1 MGESSSTPV
10 STAAA
15 PLIRLV
21 AASPEGI
28 TADALMAAARDR
40 FKRVPHQRLA
50 MLLDQALSAG
60 QLHERDGLLF
70 AAERQD
76 LPRPELP
83 GAADTFVRRP
93 VRAVAID
100 VESVVRTTA
109 AAPYLDRRIFQIGAV
124 RTGTDAAWTAEQPRL
139 QVFVSLPGEDWV
151 VRDPRLRERQRLLAS
166 DPGVALEEVRDF
178 CAHADVLVA
187 HNGIAAD
194 FPLLDEACAREE
206 LPPLPG
212 DRVDSLYLAH
222 CLWPLARS
230 HRLAPLC
237 DAHGVDRADLRWHD
251 AADDAELL
259 VRLLSRC
266 AGELASLPADL
277 RALVTAVCPD
287 SPAWNLLGAL
297 ARETAGR
304 EVPAQA
310 VGVPRAWDRPAVS
323 AALTG
328 WLGDHAPRRG
338 GPPADAPGRQPLA
351 VPERLCSDGRVD
363 PGRLAGIVHGAAARP
378 RPAQQRM
385 TAGLHAWADA
395 GIPALVEAP
404 TGTGKSFA
412 VLAAAMDWLGGDESR
427 SVVIATYTKQLQ
439 RQIARDVDVL
449 SRAVPGLLQAA
460 DLVKGKANRLS
471 LRALT
476 TALSDATALGAG
488 TGARGHAGF
497 VVRQRFRELA
507 VLLLL
512 RLIATP
518 CPPEAWTARSV
529 DPVDVP
535 AFLDTYC
542 GAQLSLWLQSLSQT
556 GGDYAAT
563 AATPLAA
570 HTSSVRE
577 AIASHRLIL
586 ANHAVLLAHL
596 EELRSLPG
604 ETMLI
609 VDEAHLLEDAATSA
623 LTVSLDYG
631 AVEQLAASC
640 RTWLKDAA
648 SGPARDRVAY
658 AAAELETLLDHELL
672 PQAAARAFDALG
684 GLDASVVGSR
694 AVTLASPYGG
704 GTGLGQVRV
713 LLALIRRLASLAARL
728 QRALAAYGQAHA
740 ATSDFFS
747 AEALSALEIRVA
759 EVRDTAD
766 VLLADAQD
774 VLGALPPEDSAA
786 ARPQVSA
793 GAAVAGAEV
802 EAVEVEAV
810 VAGAEEEEPDGDAD
824 MGDAA
829 DDVPLSD
836 DVPAVQAA
844 LLPPPLPPRIVHAE
858 ELAIPLAGL
867 RHYRFRVSTSPVE
880 LPADAR
886 WRRFLGSFP
895 RTYYVS
901 ATLRVAGSWDFVMSR
916 LGLTGLATL
925 CVDTP
930 FDLRRQAELVCF
942 SDFPSWA
949 EQQEGAM
956 RTVAHQLGGYAAELV
971 RPAPGGGG
979 TDGGALVLTT
989 ARSTAAGIV
998 EFLTAE
1004 LRRRDDPAHVVDAL
1018 ALGNSRAVEGFTEPA
1033 DGGGILVGTKGLW
1046 QGVDVSDEHRLRLVW
1061 INKLPFAPFAA
1072 PLVEA
1077 RRAAVRARA
1086 EAMGR
1091 EDPDAHATEH
1101 YYIPLAALQLRQA
1114 VGRLI
1119 RSERHRGVVV
1129 ISDRK
1134 LAGHTALRRAYRRA
1148 FLGSLDEGLL
1158 RTDPLTGEQG
1168 AGNVVTMAEGWAR
1181 IWAFYA
1187 RHGLLSPQ
1195 RVRELSEP
1203 DALLRHTLLPQ
1214 TLRIRQLELSADDAH
1229 KLAADGRLE
1238 EEVLRRASE
1247 VAGLLR
1253 LMDDPSRFRLKPA
1266 QSDVITAVARRLNVL
1281 GLLPTGYGK
1290 SFTFQLPALVLPG
1303 VTLVVSP
1310 LVALMQDQALEL
1322 NRSIGGA
1329 VRALIAPLRESSSR
1343 AGKTEVADHLLGRAD
1358 HHIKII
1364 YVSPERLCQR
1374 RFRELIRAA
1383 ATTGT
1388 LSRVVLDEAHTMVQ
1402 WDDFRP
1408 SMQRVEQFLRQL
1420 RHGYAVPVTAL
1431 TATANHAVHT
1441 GLRSGVF
1448 DVPEEPP
1455 PPGSE
1460 AARREATRPVDD
1472 GGLVTV
1478 RENPVR
1484 PELAVFRRSLDRS
1497 GPAVVAGLA
1506 RQVLEA
1512 LTGHAV
1518 FYCLTVKEVVALHAH
1533 LQEYVGDLG
1542 VRVRRFHGRLTQA
1555 EKSAVMT
1562 EFREAPRLGEEGFA
1576 PLVVVATSAFGLG
1589 IDRDDVRTVFCV
1601 SVPTDLASLY
1611 QQVGR
1616 AGRDVAGSGTAA
1628 GPAAPANTALALLTS
1643 RGLRTAAFMT
1653 GQDLHPGLLRRMGR
1667 AVLACDGV
1675 LDARAVVDRLIGE
1688 DVRAGRIS
1696 ERDARSA
1703 RVTDTYVAGVMRAFG
1718 QLSRLGA
1725 VTDDG
1730 DFPPVCRVRRG
1741 ELLPGHDEDAVVLA
1755 VLEVVNGLPESPSAG
1770 HGLGRARLDVASL
1783 DGLLPGRVPGYR
1795 ELAEGPA
1802 STWQLLSDL
1811 HDRGLLDVSAAPSR
1825 HWVTGIHV
1833 HETGLPEGFLAAV
1846 SGRARRAAAEIARLR
1861 DFFEDSATCA
1871 HRKFADYF
1879 GVTELPEGCCTTEA
1893 NRCGACWGRPDWP
1906 AGEVMP
1912 APARALLTPR
1922 PRPID
1927 SDARPEARLRRLD
1940 EQVHRLIW
1948 AVPRG
1953 VHARSVWRALRG
1965 EDSSYSPRMGRRVR
1979 LPQALVGSR
1988 YFGAH
1993 ADVPLRAVEESV
2005 ERLARAGRVTSSR
2018 GWWRVV
2024 PPVGTGAFSAGKEGT
2039 A

>member
-1 MGESSSTPV
+1 MGASSSKRT

-15 PLIRLV
+15 PLIQLV
-21 AASPEGI
+21 AAHPQGI
-28 TADALMAAARDR
+28 TIDDLIAAARDR
-40 FKRVPHQRLA
+40 FKRVPPQRLA
-50 MLLDQALSAG
+50 ALLDQALSTG
-60 QLHERDGLLF
+60 QLHERHGLLF
-70 AAERQD
+70 TGENGRRQD
-76 LPRPELP
+76 PESRSGDP
-83 GAADTFVRRP
+83 NARRG

-100 VESVVRTTA
+100 IESVVRTTA
-109 AAPYLDRRIFQIGAV
+109 TPPYLDRRIFQIGAV
-124 RTGTDAAWTAEQPRL
+124 RTGTDMAWVAEQPRL
-139 QVFVSLPGEDWV
+139 QIFLSLPSDDWV
-151 VRDPRLRERQRLLAS
+151 IHDEGLREHQQARAM
-166 DPGVALEEVRDF
+166 DPCAALEHVREF
-178 CAHADVLVA
+178 CAHTDVLVA
-187 HNGIAAD
+187 HNGTAAD
-194 FPLLDEACAREE
+194 FPLLDEACEREE

-230 HRLAPLC
+230 HRLAMLC
-237 DAHGVDRADLRWHD
+237 DACEVDRSDLRWHD

-266 AGELASLPADL
+266 AGELASWPVNL
-277 RALVTAVCPD
+277 RALVPAACSD
-287 SPAWNLLGAL
+287 SPAWNLLDDL
-297 ARETAGR
+297 ARGTPG
-304 EVPAQA
+304 PAKA
-310 VGVPRAWDRPAVS
+310 VDNPVAWDRPTVS

-328 WLGDHAPRRG
+328 WLKDHAPRRSG
-338 GPPADAPGRQPLA
+338 APAAAPGRRPLA

-363 PGRLAGIVHGAAARP
+363 PGELANVVHGAAARP
-378 RPAQQRM
+378 RPAQQQM
-385 TAGLHAWADA
+385 TTGLHAWASA
-395 GIPALVEAP
+395 GVSALVEAP

-412 VLAAAMDWLGGDESR
+412 VLAAAMDWLGGGEAR

-439 RQIARDVDVL
+439 SQIARDVDTL
-449 SRAVPGLLQAA
+449 SRAMPGLLLAT

-471 LRALT
+471 LRALAA
-476 TALSDATALGAG
+476 ALSDATALATD
-488 TGARGHAGF
+488 TGSRARSRF
-497 VVRQRFRELA
+497 VEHPRFRELGI
-507 VLLLL
+507 LLLL
-512 RLIATP
+512 RLIAAP
-518 CPPEAWTARSV
+518 SVPDAWTARSV

-535 AFLDTYC
+535 AFLDEYC
-542 GAQLSLWLQSLSQT
+542 GPVLSLWLQSLSQT

-570 HTSSVRE
+570 HTNSVRE

-596 EELRSLPG
+596 EDLRSLPG

-631 AVEQLAASC
+631 AVEQLAASAH
-640 RTWLKDAA
+640 TWLKDAA
-648 SGPARDRVAY
+648 SGPAQDQVAH
-658 AAAELETLLDHELL
+658 AVAELETLLDHESL
-672 PQAAARAFDALG
+672 PQAASRAFDALG
-684 GLDASVVGSR
+684 GQDTSVIGSR
-694 AVTLASPYGG
+694 SVTLASPYGG
-704 GTGLGQVRV
+704 GTGLGQVRTLTV
-713 LLALIRRLASLAARL
+713 LIRRLSSIALRL
-728 QRALAAYGQAHA
+728 ERALAAFAQAHA
-740 ATSDFFS
+740 PALDFFS
-747 AEALSALEIRVA
+747 LDALSAMQTQVSELRE
-759 EVRDTAD
+759 TAD

-774 VLGALPPEDSAA
+774 VLGALPPEGSTASRDQPS
-786 ARPQVSA
+786 
-793 GAAVAGAEV
+793 V
-802 EAVEVEAV
+802 EPVTPVKEEQ
-810 VAGAEEEEPDGDAD
+810 EEEPEGETDA
-824 MGDAA
+824 GDAA
-829 DDVPLSD
+829 DDVSPTGD
-836 DVPAVQAA
+836 APDAQAS
-844 LLPPPLPPRIVHAE
+844 LLPPPLPNRIVYAE

-867 RHYRFRVSTSPVE
+867 RHYRFRISSSPVE
-880 LPADAR
+880 LPGDAR
-886 WRRFLGSFP
+886 WRRFLSSFP

-901 ATLRVAGSWDFVMSR
+901 ATLRVAGSWDFIMGR
-916 LGLTGLATL
+916 LGLAGLATM

-956 RTVAHQLGGYAAELV
+956 RTVAHQLGGYAAELIY
-971 RPAPGGGG
+971 PATGNEGV
-979 TDGGALVLTT
+979 DGGALVLTT
-989 ARSTAAGIV
+989 ARSTAAGIA
-998 EFLTAE
+998 EFLTDE
-1004 LRRRDDPAHVVDAL
+1004 LRRRGDPTHVVNAL
-1018 ALGNSRAVEGFTEPA
+1018 ALGNSRAFEQFTDPGS
-1033 DGGGILVGTKGLW
+1033 GGGFLVGTKGLW

-1086 EAMGR
+1086 EAAGR

-1158 RTDPLTGEQG
+1158 RTDPRTGEQG
-1168 AGNVVTMAEGWAR
+1168 AANVVTMAEGWTR
-1181 IWAFYA
+1181 IWSFFA
-1187 RHGLLSPQ
+1187 RHSLLSPQ
-1195 RVRELSEP
+1195 RAKDLSEP
-1203 DALLRHTLLPQ
+1203 DALQRHTLLPQ
-1214 TLRIRQLELSADDAH
+1214 TLRIRQLELSAEDLQ
-1229 KLAADGRLE
+1229 KLAADKQLE

-1253 LMDDPSRFRLKPA
+1253 LMDDPIRFRLKPA
-1266 QSDVITAVARRLNVL
+1266 QRAVIEAVAQGRNVL

-1343 AGKTEVADHLLGRAD
+1343 AGKTEVAEQLLGRAS
-1358 HHIKII
+1358 HGIKIV

-1383 ATTGT
+1383 AAAGT
-1388 LSRVVLDEAHTMVQ
+1388 IRRIVLDEAHTMVQ

-1420 RHGYAVPVTAL
+1420 RHSYAVPVTAL

-1441 GLRSGVF
+1441 GLRTGVF
-1448 DVPEEPP
+1448 EVPEGPP
-1455 PPGSE
+1455 PSDSE
-1460 AARREATRPVDD
+1460 AARKEATGPVDD

-1478 RENPVR
+1478 RENPIR
-1484 PELAVFRRSLDRS
+1484 PELAVFRRSLNQS
-1497 GPAVVAGLA
+1497 SPAVVAGLA
-1506 RQVLEA
+1506 RHVLEA

-1518 FYCLTVKEVVALHAH
+1518 FYCLTVKEVVALHAY

-1589 IDRDDVRTVFCV
+1589 IDRADVRTVFCV
-1601 SVPTDLASLY
+1601 SAPTDLASLY
-1611 QQVGR
+1611 QQLGR
-1616 AGRDVAGSGTAA
+1616 AGRDVAGSGASAVPGAA
-1628 GPAAPANTALALLTS
+1628 ANTALALLTS
-1643 RGLRTAAFMT
+1643 RGLRTVAFMT
-1653 GQDLHPGLLRRMGR
+1653 GQDLHPELVRRMGR

-1675 LDARAVVDRLIGE
+1675 LDARGIADWLIGE
-1688 DVRAGRIS
+1688 DVRSGRIS
-1696 ERDARSA
+1696 VQEARSA
-1703 RVTDTYVAGVMRAFG
+1703 RVTDTYVAGVMRAFS
-1718 QLSRLGA
+1718 QLARLGT
-1725 VTDDG
+1725 VTDHG
-1730 DFPPVCRVRRG
+1730 DFPPLCKVRRG
-1741 ELLPGHDEDAVVLA
+1741 ELLPEDDEESVVLEI
-1755 VLEVVNGLPESPSAG
+1755 LGVVNGLPESQSAAQ
-1770 HGLGRARLDVASL
+1770 GLARARLDVVSL
-1783 DGLLPGRVPGYR
+1783 DGLLAGRVSGYR

-1825 HWVTGIHV
+1825 HWVSGTEV
-1833 HETGLPEGFLAAV
+1833 HRAELPAGFLTAM
-1846 SGRARRAAAEIARLR
+1846 SGKARRAATEIARLR
-1861 DFFEDSATCA
+1861 DFFDDSATCA

-1879 GVTELPEGCCTTEA
+1879 GVTELPESCCTTEA

-1906 AGEVMP
+1906 TGETMP
-1912 APARALLTPR
+1912 VSARALLTPR

-1927 SDARPEARLRRLD
+1927 SGTQPESRLRRLD
-1940 EQVHRLIW
+1940 EQVYRLIW
-1948 AVPRG
+1948 TVPRG
-1953 VHARSVWRALRG
+1953 VHARSIWRALRG
-1965 EDSSYSPRMGRRVR
+1965 EDSSYSPKLGRRVR
-1979 LPQALVGSR
+1979 LPRGLVGSR

-2005 ERLARAGRVTSSR
+2005 ERLAQAGRVTSSGR
-2018 GWWRVV
+2018 WWRVV
-2024 PPVGTGAFSAGKEGT
+2024 PPGGTGSPTARMGGT

>member
-1 MGESSSTPV
+1 MGASSSRRT

-15 PLIRLV
+15 PLIQLV
-21 AASPEGI
+21 ATHPRGI
-28 TADALMAAARDR
+28 TADDLIATAQDR
-40 FKRVPHQRLA
+40 FKRVPPQRLT
-50 MLLDQALSAG
+50 MLLDQALSTG
-60 QLHERDGLLF
+60 QLYERDGLLF
-70 AAERQD
+70 TREGEGRQE
-76 LPRPELP
+76 PESQSENP
-83 GAADTFVRRP
+83 DARRCA
-93 VRAVAID
+93 RGVAID
-100 VESVVRTTA
+100 VETVVRTTA
-109 AAPYLDRRIFQIGAV
+109 TPPYVDRRIFQIGAV
-124 RTGTDAAWTAEQPRL
+124 RTGTDAAWVAEQPRL
-139 QVFVSLPGEDWV
+139 QVFLSLPSDDWAIHAE
-151 VRDPRLRERQRLLAS
+151 RLREQHQAHAL
-166 DPGVALEEVRDF
+166 DPRTALERIHEF
-178 CAHADVLVA
+178 CAHQDVLVA
-187 HNGIAAD
+187 HNGTAAD
-194 FPLLDEACAREE
+194 FPLLDEACAREG
-206 LPPLPG
+206 LSPLPG
-212 DRVDSLYLAH
+212 HRVDSLYLAH
-222 CLWPLARS
+222 CLWPLAAS

-237 DAHGVDRADLRWHD
+237 DASGVDRSDLRWHD

-266 AGELASLPADL
+266 ASELASWPMNL
-277 RALVTAVCPD
+277 RALVAAACPD
-287 SPAWNLLGAL
+287 SPAWNLLHDL
-297 ARETAGR
+297 ARGSAGPP
-304 EVPAQA
+304 EA
-310 VGVPRAWDRPAVS
+310 VDIDIAWDRPTVS
-323 AALTG
+323 ASLTS
-328 WLGDHAPRRG
+328 WLKNHAPRRS
-338 GPPADAPGRQPLA
+338 GPPAAAPGRRPLS

-363 PGRLAGIVHGAAARP
+363 PGELAKLVHGGAARP
-378 RPAQQRM
+378 RPAQQQM

-395 GIPALVEAP
+395 GISALVEAP

-412 VLAAAMDWLGGDESR
+412 VLAAAMDWLGGREAR

-439 RQIARDVDVL
+439 SQIARDVDTL
-449 SRAVPGLLQAA
+449 SRAMPGLLQAT

-476 TALSDATALGAG
+476 AALSDATALGADAG
-488 TGARGHAGF
+488 SRARSRF
-497 VVRQRFRELA
+497 VERPRFRELGI
-507 VLLLL
+507 LLLL
-512 RLIATP
+512 RLIAAP
-518 CPPEAWTARSV
+518 SAPDAWTARSV

-535 AFLDTYC
+535 AFLDEYC
-542 GAQLSLWLQSLSQT
+542 GPVLSLWLQSLSQT

-570 HTSSVRE
+570 HTNSVRE

-596 EELRSLPG
+596 EDLRALPG

-623 LTVSLDYG
+623 LTSSLDYG
-631 AVEQLAASC
+631 AVEQLAASV
-640 RTWLKDAA
+640 RTWLKEAI
-648 SGPARDRVAY
+648 SGPARDRVAD
-658 AAAELETLLDHELL
+658 AVAELETLLDHESL
-672 PQAAARAFDALG
+672 PQAASRAFDALG
-684 GLDASVVGSR
+684 GQDASVIGSR
-694 AVTLASPYGG
+694 SVTLASPYGG
-704 GTGLGQVRV
+704 GTGLGQVRTLTV
-713 LLALIRRLASLAARL
+713 LIRRLSSITLRL
-728 QRALAAYGQAHA
+728 ERALAAFAQAHA
-740 ATSDFFS
+740 PALDFFS
-747 AEALSALEIRVA
+747 LDALSATQNQVSELRE
-759 EVRDTAD
+759 TAD
-766 VLLADAQD
+766 ELLADAQD
-774 VLGALPPEDSAA
+774 ILGALPREGSTVGRAQLSGEPAA
-786 ARPQVSA
+786 PV
-793 GAAVAGAEV
+793 
-802 EAVEVEAV
+802 
-810 VAGAEEEEPDGDAD
+810 EEEEDQEEEPEGETEAGDT
-824 MGDAA
+824 A
-829 DDVPLSD
+829 DDVSPSD
-836 DVPAVQAA
+836 DAPDAQVS
-844 LLPPPLPPRIVHAE
+844 LLPPPLPNRIVYAE

-867 RHYRFRVSTSPVE
+867 RHYRFRISSSPVE
-880 LPADAR
+880 LPGDAR
-886 WRRFLGSFP
+886 WRRFLSSFP

-901 ATLRVAGSWDFVMSR
+901 ATLRVAGDWDFIMGR
-916 LGLTGLATL
+916 LGLAGLATM

-942 SDFPSWA
+942 SDFPSWV

-956 RTVAHQLGGYAAELV
+956 RTVAHQLGGYATELV
-971 RPAPGGGG
+971 RPAAGGRGM
-979 TDGGALVLTT
+979 DGGALVLTT
-989 ARSTAAGIV
+989 ARSTAAGIA
-998 EFLTAE
+998 EFLTDE
-1004 LRRRDDPAHVVDAL
+1004 LRRRGDSTHVVNAL
-1018 ALGNSRAVEGFTEPA
+1018 ALGNSRAFEQFTEPGS
-1033 DGGGILVGTKGLW
+1033 GGGFLVGTKGLW

-1086 EAMGR
+1086 EAAGR

-1148 FLGSLDEGLL
+1148 FLGSLEQGLL
-1158 RTDPLTGEQG
+1158 RTDPRTGEQG
-1168 AGNVVTMAEGWAR
+1168 AANVVTMAEGWGR
-1181 IWAFYA
+1181 IWSFFA
-1187 RHGLLSPQ
+1187 RHSLLSPQ
-1195 RVRELSEP
+1195 RANELSEP
-1203 DALLRHTLLPQ
+1203 EALQRHTLLPQ
-1214 TLRIRQLELSADDAH
+1214 TLRIRQLELSAEDVQKLVADAQ
-1229 KLAADGRLE
+1229 LE

-1253 LMDDPSRFRLKPA
+1253 LMDDPSKFRLKPA
-1266 QSDVITAVARRLNVL
+1266 QRAVIEAVAQGRNVL

-1343 AGKTEVADHLLGRAD
+1343 AGKTEVADQLLGRAS
-1358 HHIKII
+1358 HGIKIV

-1383 ATTGT
+1383 AAAGA
-1388 LSRVVLDEAHTMVQ
+1388 LNRVVLDEAHTMVQ

-1420 RHGYAVPVTAL
+1420 RRSYAIPVTAL

-1441 GLRSGVF
+1441 GLRTGVF
-1448 DVPEEPP
+1448 EVPEDPP
-1455 PPGSE
+1455 PSDSE
-1460 AARREATRPVDD
+1460 AARQEAARPVDD

-1478 RENPVR
+1478 RENPIR
-1484 PELAVFRRSLDRS
+1484 PELAVFRRSLNQS
-1497 GPAVVAGLA
+1497 SPAVVAGLA
-1506 RQVLEA
+1506 RHVLEA

-1518 FYCLTVKEVVALHAH
+1518 FYCLTVKEVVALHAY

-1601 SVPTDLASLY
+1601 SAPTDLASLY
-1611 QQVGR
+1611 QQLGR
-1616 AGRDVAGSGTAA
+1616 AGRDVAGSGKSAEP
-1628 GPAAPANTALALLTS
+1628 GAPTNTALALLTS
-1643 RGLRTAAFMT
+1643 RGLRTVAFMT
-1653 GQDLHPGLLRRMGR
+1653 GQDLRPELVRRMGR

-1675 LDARAVVDRLIGE
+1675 MDARDIADRLIGE
-1688 DVRAGRIS
+1688 DVRSGRIS
-1696 ERDARSA
+1696 DQEARSA
-1703 RVTDTYVAGVMRAFG
+1703 RVADTYVAGVMRAFS
-1718 QLSRLGA
+1718 QLARLGA
-1725 VTDDG
+1725 VTDHG
-1730 DFPPVCRVRRG
+1730 DFPPLCRVRRG
-1741 ELLPGHDEDAVVLA
+1741 ELLPENDEESVVLE
-1755 VLEVVNGLPESPSAG
+1755 VLGVVNGLPQSRQSAQ
-1770 HGLGRARLDVASL
+1770 GLARARLDVASL
-1783 DGLLPGRVPGYR
+1783 DGLLAGRVSGYR
-1795 ELAEGPA
+1795 ELVEGPA

-1825 HWVTGIHV
+1825 HWVSGV
-1833 HETGLPEGFLAAV
+1833 DVRRAELPTGFLTAM
-1846 SGRARRAAAEIARLR
+1846 SGKARRAAAEIARLR
-1861 DFFEDSATCA
+1861 DFFDDSATCA

-1879 GVTELPEGCCTTEA
+1879 GVTELPETCCTTEA

-1906 AGEVMP
+1906 PGETMP
-1912 APARALLTPR
+1912 ASARALLTPR

-1927 SDARPEARLRRLD
+1927 SGTQPESRLRRLD
-1940 EQVHRLIW
+1940 EQVYRLIW
-1948 AVPRG
+1948 ALPRG

-1965 EDSSYSPRMGRRVR
+1965 EDSSYSPKLGRRVR
-1979 LPQALVGSR
+1979 LPQGLVGSR

-2005 ERLARAGRVTSSR
+2005 ERLAQAGRVTPSE

-2024 PPVGTGAFSAGKEGT
+2024 PPGGTGSPTARKGGT
-2039 A
+2039 V